1 MSATLTNPFAVAGRL
16 NKAWTLAQTLRSH
29 GVSHAAAKTMNER
42 DWAMAAQAAGTKMP
56 SEETQRIALEK
67 LAAME
72 VPLENIEKVWDRATC
87 Q

>member
-16 NKAWTLAQTLRSH
+16 TKAFALAQTLRRH
-29 GVSHAAAKTMNER
+29 GVSHASAKTMNER

-56 SEETQRIALEK
+56 SAETQRIALEK

-72 VPLENIEKVWDRATC
+72 VPLENIERVWDRVTC